1 MNVSAVQSQATRLL
15 EEIQQIQSQRE
26 SIQQTNKAGGGQ
38 EFQNLLSDLIGNVK
52 EAESAVRQDMVN
64 LVLGDTDALHNIMI
78 NSAKADLAVQ
88 TLVAVRNKALE
99 AYNELMRIS
108 L

>member
-15 EEIQQIQSQRE
+15 EEIQQLQSQRE
-26 SIQQTNKAGGGQ
+26 SMQQMDKAGGPG
-38 EFQNLLSDLIGNVK
+38 FQNLLNDLISNVK

-64 LVLGDTDALHNIMI
+64 LALGDTDALHNIMI

>member
-15 EEIQQIQSQRE
+15 EEIQQLQSQRE
-26 SIQQTNKAGGGQ
+26 SMQQMDKAGSPG
-38 EFQNLLSDLIGNVK
+38 FQNLLNDLISNVK

-64 LVLGDTDALHNIMI
+64 LALGDTDALHNIMI